1 MLRRF
6 EVIADYPHTKFEI
19 GEVLIQYYF
28 ETSTSGMYCYVTNPQ
43 SPLQGSSM
51 KMEFVETMPHIF
63 KEIEPVSER

>member
-19 GEVLIQYYF
+19 GEVLIQYFF
-28 ETSTSGMYCYVTNPQ
+28 ETSTEGAYCYVTNPS
-43 SPLQGSSM
+43 SPLQGNSV
-51 KMEFVETMPHIF
+51 KKEFAENMPHIF